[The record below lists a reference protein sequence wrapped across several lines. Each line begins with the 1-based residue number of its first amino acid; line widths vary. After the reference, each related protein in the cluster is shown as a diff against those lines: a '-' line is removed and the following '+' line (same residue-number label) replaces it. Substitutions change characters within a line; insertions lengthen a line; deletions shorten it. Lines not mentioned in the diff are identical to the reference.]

1 MSEEN
6 TEEKKPKSKN
16 QIIADKVDFI
26 IGREWKQT
34 GTGNQRTDLV
44 WSKDEQLAN
53 LESAYAMEKIRVNKE
68 NAKGSI
74 PPGGDSRQGQK
85 SIPPLTPEQ
94 KKELEKKEPADKK
107 SVKK

>member
-1 MSEEN
+1 MSEE
-6 TEEKKPKSKN
+6 KPKSKN
-16 QIIADKVDFI
+16 QIIADKVEFI
-26 IGREWKQT
+26 QGRGWEQT

-44 WSKDEQLAN
+44 WSKGEQLAN

-68 NAKGSI
+68 KAQGSV